1 MDFDFLSPDVV
12 VKRGGAA
19 EIGVQCAKY
28 MKKACI
34 FRYGERFF
42 SSGTYDVLARSLK
55 AHKVK
60 FEVYEHVKGEPS
72 PEVINGAAAFM
83 REHGCDG
90 ALAVGGGSVIDAAK
104 AACAL
109 APNGD
114 DIMDYVEGFSP
125 KPFAARPYPVV
136 AMPTTAGTG
145 SECTKNS
152 VITSKGNFKNSVRD
166 DGMLPA
172 VAVLDAKLMLDVPR
186 EVTATAGADCICQ
199 LIESYTTKFAN
210 PMSDAIALGFMA
222 PAFSALRAACADG
235 QNIEAREKMSIAAC
249 ACGIAMTNSGLGA
262 AHGLAA
268 GLGALTPLS
277 HGLICG
283 VALPYVMRFNIE
295 RGVLKYAD
303 MAEKL
308 TGRTFADKAEGSVEA
323 VRLTQEL
330 LAEIGIP
337 RDFSGMGIEKTML
350 ADIAKASMG
359 SSMSKNAVAV
369 SPEECESLLEA
380 MAGE

>member
-1 MDFDFLSPDVV
+1 MDFSFLSPDVM

-19 EIGVQCAKY
+19 GIGGVCAKH

-42 SSGTYDVLARSLK
+42 SSGAHDLLTHSLRE
-55 AHKVK
+55 HKVK
-60 FEVYEHVKGEPS
+60 FAVFEHITGEPS
-72 PEVINGAAAFM
+72 PEVINRAAAFM

-114 DIMDYVEGFSP
+114 DIMNYVEGFEP
-125 KPFAARPYPVV
+125 KKFAVRPYPVV

-152 VITSKGNFKNSVRD
+152 VITAKGNFKNSVRD
-166 DGMLPA
+166 DGMLPVA
-172 VAVLDAKLMLDVPR
+172 AVLDAKLMLDVPR

-199 LIESYTTKFAN
+199 LIESYTTRFAN
-210 PMSDAIALGFMA
+210 PISDAIALGFMA
-222 PAFSALRAACADG
+222 PAFSALREACADG
-235 QNIEAREKMSIAAC
+235 QNIEARETMSIAAC

-268 GLGALTPLS
+268 GLGALTPLP

-283 VALPYVMRFNIE
+283 VALPHVMRFNIE

-303 MAEKL
+303 IAEKL
-308 TGRTFADKAEGSVEA
+308 TGRAFADKAEGSMEA
-323 VRLTQEL
+323 VRLTEKL

-337 RDFSGMGIEKTML
+337 RDFSGMGVEKTL
-350 ADIAKASMG
+350 LPNIAKASMG
-359 SSMSKNAVAV
+359 SSMSKNAVEV
-369 SPEECESLLEA
+369 SPEECEKLLEA
-380 MAGE
+380 MAGA

>member
-1 MDFDFLSPDVV
+1 MDFNFLSPDVM

-19 EIGVQCAKY
+19 GIGAVCAKH
-28 MKKACI
+28 MKKVCI
-34 FRYGERFF
+34 FRYGESFF
-42 SSGTYDVLARSLK
+42 SSGTHDLLTHSLRE
-55 AHKVK
+55 HKIK
-60 FEVYEHVKGEPS
+60 FEVFEHITGEPS
-72 PEVINGAAAFM
+72 PEVINRAAAFM

-90 ALAVGGGSVIDAAK
+90 GLAVGGGSVIDAAK

-125 KPFAARPYPVV
+125 KKFAVKPYPVV

-186 EVTATAGADCICQ
+186 EVTATAGADCVCQ
-199 LIESYTTKFAN
+199 LIESYTTKFSN
-210 PMSDAIALGFMA
+210 PVSDAIALGFMA
-222 PAFSALRAACADG
+222 PAFRALRAACANG
-235 QNIEAREKMSIAAC
+235 QDIESRETMSIAAC

-268 GLGALTPLS
+268 GLGALTPLP

-283 VALPYVMRFNIE
+283 VVLPHVMRFNIE

-303 MAEKL
+303 IAEKL
-308 TGRTFADKAEGSVEA
+308 TGKVYEDKKAGSMEA
-323 VRLTQEL
+323 VRRTEQL
-330 LAEIGIP
+330 LEDIGIP
-337 RDFSGMGIEKTML
+337 RDFSGMGIEKNML
-350 ADIAKASMG
+350 PAIAAASMG
-359 SSMSKNAVAV
+359 SSMSKNAVEV
-369 SPEECESLLEA
+369 SIQDCEALLEKL
-380 MAGE
+380 AGE